1 VIPLLSTQ
9 IPSSGI
15 LPISVGML
23 PVREFK
29 FSARYAT
36 KEAVAE
42 LGTSEKDERPN
53 KHENTRPRM
62 LLTQCGKGPNF
73 GWDIASET
81 IPP

>member
-23 PVREFK
+23 PVR
-29 FSARYAT
+29 AT

-53 KHENTRPRM
+53 KHEKTRPRM